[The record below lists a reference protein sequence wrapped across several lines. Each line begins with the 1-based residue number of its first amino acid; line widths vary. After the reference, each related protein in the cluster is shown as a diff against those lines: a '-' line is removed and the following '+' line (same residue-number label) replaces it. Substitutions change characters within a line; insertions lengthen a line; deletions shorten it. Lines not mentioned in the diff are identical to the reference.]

1 MQPAGLKMR
10 RLLVLGALLP
20 AAFGATPDGQPGLP
34 AHGSG
39 IVTVQVLAI
48 NDFHGNLEPPS
59 GTNGL
64 INGTAAGGAEYLAT
78 HLRDAAARNPHSIIV
93 AAGDL
98 VGASPLI
105 SALFHNEPAIESM
118 NAINLAVASVGNHEF
133 DRGPGEL
140 LRLQRGGCHPAD
152 GCLDGGG
159 FHGARFRYL
168 SANVIDNATHAP
180 LLPATAIQAVGG
192 VRIGFIGETLR
203 GTKRIVAPGG
213 TAGLTFLDEASTA
226 NLHAA
231 RLRGQGVHAIVLLIH
246 EGGRQGPDDEDADPN
261 GCADFS
267 GAIAAIVRKLTPD
280 IKVVI
285 SGHSHRFYNCT
296 IAGHVVTSASSYGR
310 MVTRIQL
317 EIESSNDTVSRV
329 AVTNEVVSRDVEKDA
344 TQARIIAK
352 YRELS
357 KGVANRRIGSVT
369 GDIMR
374 QANVAGESALGDVI
388 ADAQLT
394 STAPTSHGGAVVA
407 FMNAGGIRAD
417 LVANSQGP
425 AARPG
430 DVTYGEL
437 FNVQPFG
444 NVMTV
449 LSMTGEMIKRLLE
462 EQFDNPIPGE
472 RSVLQVSRGFTY
484 RYSQNAPAG
493 QRVDPTSLM
502 IGGRPVAP
510 KDRLRVAASDFLV
523 AGGNNFTV
531 FKEGT
536 HKVAGDADIDALV
549 AYVKTHSPVVPGP
562 QNRIVRTD

>member
-1 MQPAGLKMR
+1 MR
-10 RLLVLGALLP
+10 RLLVLGALVSAPLV
-20 AAFGATPDGQPGLP
+20 FPDGP
-34 AHGSG
+34 AIHDRGT
-39 IVTVQVLAI
+39 VTVQVLAI

-64 INGTAAGGAEYLAT
+64 INGTPAGGAEYLAT
-78 HLRDAAARNPHSIIV
+78 HLRAAVAENPRSIVV

-118 NAINLAVASVGNHEF
+118 NAMNLDVASVGNHEF
-133 DRGPGEL
+133 DRGPREL
-140 LRLQRGGCHPAD
+140 LRLQRGGCHPTA
-152 GCLDGGG
+152 GCLDGEG

-168 SANVIDNATHAP
+168 SANVIDNATQAT
-180 LLPATAIQAVGG
+180 LLPATAIRTVGG

-203 GTKRIVAPGG
+203 ATKELVAPAG
-213 TAGLTFLDEASTA
+213 TAGLRFLDEASAA

-231 RLRGQGVHAIVLLIH
+231 RLTRQGVHAIVLLIH
-246 EGGRQGPDDEDADPN
+246 EGGRQGPDDEDAEPN
-261 GCADFS
+261 GCVNFS
-267 GAIAAIVRKLTPD
+267 GAIASIVRKLTPD

-310 MVTRIQL
+310 MVTRITL
-317 EIESSNDTVSRV
+317 AIESSTDTVSRV
-329 AVTNEVVSRDVEKDA
+329 GVTNEVVGRDVEKDVRQ
-344 TQARIIAK
+344 TQIIAK
-352 YRELS
+352 YRRLS
-357 KGVANRRIGSVT
+357 EGVANQVVGSVT

-374 QANVAGESALGDVI
+374 RANAIGESALGDVI
-388 ADAQLT
+388 ADAQLA
-394 STAPTSHGGAVVA
+394 SMAPSSHGGAVVA

-417 LVANSQGP
+417 LVANSARA

-430 DVTYGEL
+430 EVSYGEL

-449 LSMTGEMIKRLLE
+449 LTMTGDMIKRLLE
-462 EQFDNPIPGE
+462 QQFDNPAPGE
-472 RSVLQVSRGFTY
+472 RSVLQVSKGFTY
-484 RYSQNAPAG
+484 RYTRNAPAG
-493 QRVDPTSLM
+493 HRVDAGSLM
-502 IGGRPVAP
+502 IGERRIAP
-510 KDRLRVAASDFLV
+510 TDRLRVAASDFLV
-523 AGGNNFTV
+523 AGGNGFTI

-536 HKVAGDADIDALV
+536 NKVAGDADIDALV
-549 AYVKTHSPVVPGP
+549 AYVRTHSPVAPGP

>member
-1 MQPAGLKMR
+1 MR

-20 AAFGATPDGQPGLP
+20 AAFGAAPGGQPRLP
-34 AHGSG
+34 ARGSG

-64 INGTAAGGAEYLAT
+64 INGTEAGGAEYLAT
-78 HLRDAAARNPHSIIV
+78 HLRDAVAGNPRSIIV

-118 NAINLAVASVGNHEF
+118 NAMNLAVASVGNHEF
-133 DRGPGEL
+133 DRGPREL

-180 LLPATAIQAVGG
+180 LLPATAIRTVGG

-203 GTKRIVAPGG
+203 GTKEIVAPAG

-231 RLRGQGVHAIVLLIH
+231 RLERQGVHAIVLLIH
-246 EGGRQGPDDEDADPN
+246 EGGRQGPDEGDAEPN
-261 GCADFS
+261 GCANFS
-267 GAIAAIVRKLTPD
+267 GAIDSIVRKLTPD
-280 IKVVI
+280 IKVII

-310 MVTRIQL
+310 MITRVQL
-317 EIESSNDTVSRV
+317 EIESSNDTIGRI
-329 AVTNEVVSRDVEKDA
+329 AATNEVVGRDVEKD
-344 TQARIIAK
+344 TSQAQIIAK
-352 YRELS
+352 YRGLS
-357 KGVANRRIGSVT
+357 EGVANRGIGSVT

-374 QANVAGESALGDVI
+374 RANVAGESALGDII
-388 ADAQLT
+388 ADAQL
-394 STAPTSHGGAVVA
+394 SSMAPTSHGGAVVA
-407 FMNAGGIRAD
+407 FMNSGGIRAD
-417 LVANSQGP
+417 ILANSQGP
-425 AARPG
+425 APGPG
-430 DVTYGEL
+430 DVTYGQL

-449 LSMTGEMIKRLLE
+449 LTMTGEMIKRLLE
-462 EQFDNPIPGE
+462 EQFDNPGPGE
-472 RSVLQVSRGFTY
+472 RSVLQVSSGFTY
-484 RYSQNAPAG
+484 RYARNAPAG
-493 QRVDPTSLM
+493 HRVDPASLM
-502 IGGRPVAP
+502 IGGRRIAP
-510 KDRLRVAASDFLV
+510 TDRLRVAASDFLV
-523 AGGNNFTV
+523 AGGNGFTV
-531 FKEGT
+531 FREGT
-536 HKVAGDADIDALV
+536 DRVAGDADIDALV
-549 AYVKTHSPVVPGP
+549 AYVKAHSPVAPGP